1 MKRNADG
8 KYAQPSFA
16 NPGLERW
23 AQPEPSSEGNEADE
37 SGWRRDKVIRDI
49 RETAKSEKFTSAQVE
64 EWEALFDFH
73 LRH

>member
-49 RETAKSEKFTSAQVE
+49 RETAKSEKLLELYAGGSMHTHAV
-64 EWEALFDFH
+64 
-73 LRH
+73 